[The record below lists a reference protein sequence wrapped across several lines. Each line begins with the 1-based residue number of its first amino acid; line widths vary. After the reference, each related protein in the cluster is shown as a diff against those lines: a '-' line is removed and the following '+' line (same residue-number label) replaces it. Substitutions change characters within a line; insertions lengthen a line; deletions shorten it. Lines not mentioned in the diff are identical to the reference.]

1 MWNGMSAVS
10 SSTPSLA
17 RLMSKRVGAVGV
29 PKIVISFGYVN
40 PIPNPWSTS
49 LIIDGIVLNF

>member
-1 MWNGMSAVS
+1 MSAVS

-40 PIPNPWSTS
+40 PIPNP
-49 LIIDGIVLNF
+49 